1 MSGAPGVSTS
11 NLSGGSSVLEIGTAE
26 FGVGRWAKAVIYEH
40 GLAGAIA
47 FVHPAD
53 LWNAG
58 VRFID
63 DGEEIVWKKIDYCV
77 GPRARCA
84 PGQVARIIFNPIAE
98 PHFLQHFQV
107 VLRAHAQPLRLQQ
120 FVLRFE
126 FDDALLKLLTNG
138 AQRAIQLVRRGH
150 ELFRRKKCDD
160 IERFVRM
167 TR

>member
-1 MSGAPGVSTS
+1 MFSSWQNKRHHFRFSNSLSAMRDVSFVTDRA
-11 NLSGGSSVLEIGTAE
+11 VLDFELGRRGTHVNSLVRQPHELVEIERAIVQRARQTE
-26 FGVGRWAKAVIYEH
+26 AVIYEH

-84 PGQVARIIFNPIAE
+84 AGQVARIIFNPITRSE
-98 PHFLQHFQV
+98 
-107 VLRAHAQPLRLQQ
+107 
-120 FVLRFE
+120 E
-126 FDDALLKLLTNG
+126 
-138 AQRAIQLVRRGH
+138 RRVGK
-150 ELFRRKKCDD
+150 ESRSRWWPKYNKQYSNNKRIFSS
-160 IERFVRM
+160 
-167 TR
+167 